1 MKEVENYAMMT
12 TMAATRAN
20 MMMMLVVSTIQLLLQ
35 TVVVPSGTLLA
46 SSFSALSIVSSSR
59 VAAFTN
65 INQQNQKHHQ
75 NIAPTRPRNH
85 DDDDSCHHPSGD
97 FLVLCHH
104 HTNVV
109 LASSSSSRDQED
121 TVNSSTGEEEKEDVV
136 FSIRAP
142 LKFIGPYPCL
152 GLEFP
157 KLTTEAQRRRNTSK
171 NNATTTDSATATP
184 ATAATANKNTTA
196 APPAVVVRGISL
208 DFVLDT
214 ASNINTIQ
222 GPVVTELQLPQ
233 LFDAPALPGIT
244 TTGRIAGGNTYV
256 LGDAQL
262 ETILLEDETGE
273 NEKDN
278 DSNSINDNDD
288 DKSDE
293 DDVTMAGVCV
303 EKNEDD
309 VFMQNLTAAVLPG
322 VANPAAA
329 GLLGL
334 AFFYCFNGVEFSWGK
349 QPQQQVNDDEQP
361 SQLIDGMLVREPAKS
376 SSSITFY
383 GDEDNNNDN
392 NNNDNIDDENEGAS
406 DSATSDIKNDDKDEN
421 KNDVGNTQL
430 QRILST
436 MIRVPI
442 VPLPITQLP
451 SVRLKINGV
460 ELLALLDTGSPITV
474 LTERAA
480 LAAGVHTIQQPNNK
494 QQGDDANKSN
504 WKNPFGSVVEK
515 FNEARERADAV
526 SNGDILMIG
535 GGTNLYRSKNKHVNI
550 SLLTAATTTSSHG
563 DKNEIPFG
571 YSSVDNEDAATNNS
585 NTNHEDT
592 LNTVYVGEIPGLVAL
607 KGGVDGDETVTSP
620 DIILGIDILR
630 KRPRMLLRARYNEV
644 YF

>member
-1 MKEVENYAMMT
+1 MT
-12 TMAATRAN
+12 MV
-20 MMMMLVVSTIQLLLQ
+20 LVVSTIQLLLQ
-35 TVVVPSGTLLA
+35 TVVVPSGMLLA

-59 VAAFTN
+59 VVAFTN
-65 INQQNQKHHQ
+65 INQQNQNQKHHQ

-104 HTNVV
+104 HTNVI

-121 TVNSSTGEEEKEDVV
+121 TVNSSTGEEEEEDVV

-157 KLTTEAQRRRNTSK
+157 KLTTEAQRRRNTSM
-171 NNATTTDSATATP
+171 NNATTTNSATATDS
-184 ATAATANKNTTA
+184 ATAATANKNKNTTT

-233 LFDAPALPGIT
+233 LFDAPALPGIS

-278 DSNSINDNDD
+278 ESNSINDDAD
-288 DKSDE
+288 GKSDE
-293 DDVTMAGVCV
+293 DDLTMAGVGV
-303 EKNEDD
+303 EKNEGD

-334 AFFYCFNGVEFSWGK
+334 AFFYCFNGVEFSWGE

-361 SQLIDGMLVREPAKS
+361 PQLIDGMLVREPSKS

-383 GDEDNNNDN
+383 GDED

-406 DSATSDIKNDDKDEN
+406 DSATSDIKNDDRDEN

-474 LTERAA
+474 VTERAA
-480 LAAGVHTIQQPNNK
+480 QAAGVHTIQQPNNK

-550 SLLTAATTTSSHG
+550 SLLTAAATTGSHG

-571 YSSVDNEDAATNNS
+571 YSSVDNEDATKYS
-585 NTNHEDT
+585 NTNQEDT

-620 DIILGIDILR
+620 DVILGIDILR